1 MKYFKNTELA
11 KLYHVSEKSVRN
23 WIESARTGKLD
34 LQLFEAKDK
43 SYVANTASNARL
55 IEELVQNGKK
65 YKNKR
70 GFREVSPTKKF
81 YEMYDQKQILDII
94 SSLTI
99 HHEIPLQYTY
109 VNGGADYWDQY
120 AKRLISEQTPNLLVR
135 TLELLDVSSD
145 NIDRL
150 VSGRSKVNVVDL
162 GPGNGLPIRPT
173 LARLLEQGKLK
184 RYIAIDVSKE
194 MLHILEQNVRTWFGD
209 KVKFEGHVRDFG
221 YERFDD
227 LLADDN
233 TGNDDDVPANLV
245 FSLGGTLNN
254 FRYPD
259 RVLQAINSRLGLS
272 DLLIHAGYL
281 DTPHTRRYFDFDVSS
296 LNQKLAP
303 MDHLILD
310 FLNIDETLYDVQQLF
325 DEEKRARSISILPK
339 VDLSIKFELA
349 NGTRSVELRK
359 NEPILLW
366 RHWHK
371 DAVEIINQ
379 FDQNSF
385 DIMQATKSPDNQYL
399 ILISRIK
406 TDS

>member
-184 RYIAIDVSKE
+184 RYIA
-194 MLHILEQNVRTWFGD
+194 
-209 KVKFEGHVRDFG
+209 
-221 YERFDD
+221 
-227 LLADDN
+227 
-233 TGNDDDVPANLV
+233 
-245 FSLGGTLNN
+245 
-254 FRYPD
+254 
-259 RVLQAINSRLGLS
+259 
-272 DLLIHAGYL
+272 
-281 DTPHTRRYFDFDVSS
+281 
-296 LNQKLAP
+296 
-303 MDHLILD
+303 
-310 FLNIDETLYDVQQLF
+310 
-325 DEEKRARSISILPK
+325 
-339 VDLSIKFELA
+339 
-349 NGTRSVELRK
+349 
-359 NEPILLW
+359 
-366 RHWHK
+366 
-371 DAVEIINQ
+371 
-379 FDQNSF
+379 
-385 DIMQATKSPDNQYL
+385 
-399 ILISRIK
+399 
-406 TDS
+406 